1 MTTSL
6 AHSPAAVT
14 TRPTGALHERIR
26 RDPGSFRVLTGDRP
40 TGPLHV
46 GHLFGTLRNRVRLQ
60 RLGVEMFVLIADYQV
75 LTDRDVATRLAEH
88 VDELMLDYLAVGIDP
103 HGPQAATI
111 FTHSAVEPLNQ
122 LILPFL
128 SLVSVAELRRNP
140 TVKDEIAAAGLTSIS
155 GLMLTYPVHQAA
167 DILFCRAN
175 LVPVGRDQGPHV
187 EITRLIARRFNAR
200 YCAGAPLFAEPEVML
215 GEAPLL
221 TGLDGGKM
229 SKSRGNAIALSA
241 TADETAALIRRA
253 RTDSGRVITYDPR
266 QRPGVAG
273 LLQLAALCLGRDPR
287 DVADEVGGAG
297 AAALKGLATDAVN
310 EYLRPIRARRAQF
323 ATDRGELRRILRE
336 GNERATEVAA
346 DTLAAVRT
354 AMGMSY

>member
-6 AHSPAAVT
+6 ANSPAAVP
-14 TRPTGALHERIR
+14 TRPGAALYERIG
-26 RDPGSFRVLTGDRP
+26 RDPESFRVLTGDRP

-46 GHLFGTLRNRVRLQ
+46 GHLFGTLRNRVHLQ
-60 RLGVEMFVLIADYQV
+60 RLGVEMFILIADYQV
-75 LTDRDVATRLAEH
+75 LTDRDVATRVAEH
-88 VDELMLDYLAVGIDP
+88 VDELMLDYLAVGIEPSGP
-103 HGPQAATI
+103 HAATI
-111 FTHSAVEPLNQ
+111 FTHSAVAPLNQ
-122 LILPFL
+122 LMLPFL
-128 SLVSVAELRRNP
+128 SLISVAELRRNP
-140 TVKDEIAAAGLTSIS
+140 TVKDEVAAAGLTSVS

-175 LVPVGRDQGPHV
+175 LVPVGSDQSPHV
-187 EITRLIARRFNAR
+187 EVARLIARRFNAR
-200 YCAGAPLFAEPEVML
+200 YCADAPLFAEPEVML

-221 TGLDGGKM
+221 TGLEGTKM

-253 RTDSGRVITYDPR
+253 RTDSDRVITYDP
-266 QRPGVAG
+266 QHRPGVAG
-273 LLQLAALCLGRDPR
+273 LLQLAGLCLGRDPR

-297 AAALKGLATDAVN
+297 AAALKRLATDAVN
-310 EYLRPIRARRAQF
+310 EYLRPIRGRRAQF

-336 GNERATEVAA
+336 GNKRATDIAA